1 MEIGIF
7 TRTFE
12 EPTLEGVLDAVAAHG
27 IRHVQFN
34 TSCLG
39 IVWPERNQVNQ
50 RSGELAGRPHSD
62 MPDALDA
69 VLCDHARKQMDAR
82 NIKMAS
88 LSGTYNMIHPD
99 AAVRAQGLRRLGV
112 LAAHAA
118 ALGTDLLTL
127 CTGTRNPDN
136 MWQDHPQNNS
146 PQAWQDL
153 LLAMEQALA
162 LAEEHNLRLGIEP
175 EVSNVVNSPRKA
187 RDLLDTMRS
196 DRLTIVMDGA
206 NVFPKGTIHRQRE
219 ILDEAF
225 ALLGDRIA
233 LAHAKDLSR
242 DGEAGHEA
250 AGTGLL
256 DYDYYLK
263 RLHQSGYQGA
273 LVLHSLTPAQAPGCV
288 AFLQEKLRAYS

>member
-7 TRTFE
+7 ARTFE
-12 EPTLEGVLDAVAAHG
+12 EPPLAGVLNAVAAHG
-27 IRHVQFN
+27 IRHIQFN
-34 TSCLG
+34 MVCMG
-39 IVWPERNQVNQ
+39 
-50 RSGELAGRPHSD
+50 LAS

-69 VLCDHARKQMDAR
+69 ASCARARAQMDAR
-82 NIKMAS
+82 NIEMAS

-99 AAVRAQGLRRLGV
+99 PAVRAQGLRRLGV

-118 ALGTDLLTL
+118 ALGTNLLTL

-136 MWQDHPQNNS
+136 MWRDHPQNNS

-153 LLAMEQALA
+153 LAAMEQALA
-162 LAEEHNLRLGIEP
+162 LADEYNLRLGIEP

-196 DRLTIVMDGA
+196 DRLAIVMDGA
-206 NVFPKGTIHRQRE
+206 NVFPKGTIPRQRE

-225 ALLGDRIA
+225 HLLGDRIA

-256 DYDYYLK
+256 DYDHYLK
-263 RLHQSGYQGA
+263 RLHQIGYTGP
-273 LVLHSLTPAQAPGCV
+273 LVLHSLTPAQVPGCV
-288 AFLQEKLRAYS
+288 AFLQGKLRTHKLAASERRCAPPLR

>member
-7 TRTFE
+7 ARTFE
-12 EPTLEGVLDAVAAHG
+12 EPTLAEVLDAVAAYG
-27 IRHVQFN
+27 IRHIQFN
-34 TSCLG
+34 TSCMGL
-39 IVWPERNQVNQ
+39 P
-50 RSGELAGRPHSD
+50 D

-69 VLCDHARKQMDAR
+69 AACKQARQEMDAR
-82 NIKMAS
+82 NIEVAS
-88 LSGTYNMIHPD
+88 LSATYNMIHPD
-99 AAVRAQGLRRLGV
+99 PVARAQGLRRLGE

-136 MWQDHPQNNS
+136 MWQDHPHNGS

-153 LLAMEQALA
+153 LASMERALA
-162 LAEEHNLRLGIEP
+162 FAEEHNVRLGIEP
-175 EVSNVVNSPRKA
+175 EVSNVVSSPRKA
-187 RDLLDTMRS
+187 RELLDTMRS

-206 NVFPKGTIHRQRE
+206 NVFPKGTIHRQHQ

-225 ALLGDRIA
+225 DLLGDRIA

-256 DYDYYLK
+256 DYDHYLK
-263 RLHQSGYQGA
+263 LLHRSGYGGA
-273 LVLHSLTPAQAPGCV
+273 VVLHSLAPAQVSACV
-288 AFLQEKLRAYS
+288 TFLQEKLRPYT